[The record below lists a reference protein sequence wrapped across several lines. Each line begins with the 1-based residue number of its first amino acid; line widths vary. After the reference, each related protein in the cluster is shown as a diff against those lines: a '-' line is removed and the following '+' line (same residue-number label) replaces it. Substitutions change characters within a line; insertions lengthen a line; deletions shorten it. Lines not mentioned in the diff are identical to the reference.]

1 VSCIGPIYDVN
12 GLPASWTLVYFRI
25 VVNLFANAKPYN
37 AVKVMIFPVDM
48 MSNIATILSA
58 ERSIVLA
65 AMSSFSLTK

>member
-1 VSCIGPIYDVN
+1 
-12 GLPASWTLVYFRI
+12 
-25 VVNLFANAKPYN
+25 VNLSANAKSDN

-65 AMSSFSLTK
+65 AMSSFPLTK